1 MMESLNHQAKKSR
14 RDFQLAHGS
23 EGHVSPAVIDD
34 RVFARLRK
42 DSVEM
47 TPRPGAMGISRDSGE
62 RMFRIA
68 TRVNGDEHAADE
80 LGSGL

>member
-1 MMESLNHQAKKSR
+1 M
-14 RDFQLAHGS
+14 
-23 EGHVSPAVIDD
+23 IDH
-34 RVFARLRK
+34 RVFAWLRK

-80 LGSGL
+80 LGSRL